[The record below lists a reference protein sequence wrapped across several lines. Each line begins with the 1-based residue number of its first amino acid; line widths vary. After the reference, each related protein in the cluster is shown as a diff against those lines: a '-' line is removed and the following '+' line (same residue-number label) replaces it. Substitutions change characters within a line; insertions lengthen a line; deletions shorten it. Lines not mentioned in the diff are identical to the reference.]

1 MKLEIAS
8 FTVPRVANR
17 KGGHA
22 FYPPGFSS
30 PSSDLLLDGRR
41 RGREKGRKTDY
52 RNYARSISGFY
63 DDISPSTIHKGKPR
77 NIYSRHGRVASSVYD
92 IVAFHCRFSFSTRG
106 CNLPGRSRGP
116 LLRKACARGERGMAG
131 SGGMEKKERRKR

>member
-22 FYPPGFSS
+22 FYPPSFSS
-30 PSSDLLLDGRR
+30 PCALYRLVDEEEKEAEEEGS
-41 RGREKGRKTDY
+41 EKGRKTDY

-77 NIYSRHGRVASSVYD
+77 NIYSRHGRVASVFT
-92 IVAFHCRFSFSTRG
+92 I
-106 CNLPGRSRGP
+106 
-116 LLRKACARGERGMAG
+116 
-131 SGGMEKKERRKR
+131 